1 MAVPPSDS
9 SVNNETRSCEKEK
22 RRKWRREVGG
32 VSERERERLSGSFGG
47 EKRLS
52 FSPFPI
58 SPATSF
64 PPKSRSDQTFSSRGV
79 FGPLHLPTSA
89 GTVHLRA
96 QCSSLQ
102 RTEFDKMAACRIVDM
117 CTYTHVESDGECTVL
132 RSGDDDVGSSGRLS
146 VSCRSVSPSPLI
158 AVGGRDEP
166 KRSLL
171 FSRIPL

>member
-1 MAVPPSDS
+1 MKRGHA
-9 SVNNETRSCEKEK
+9 K
-22 RRKWRREVGG
+22 RRRGRNGGEKWVVECVCEC
-32 VSERERERLSGSFGG
+32 VCERERLSGSFGG

-58 SPATSF
+58 SPTTSF

-79 FGPLHLPTSA
+79 FGP
-89 GTVHLRA
+89 V
-96 QCSSLQ
+96 QCTFVPNVPLCRERSSI
-102 RTEFDKMAACRIVDM
+102 RWR
-117 CTYTHVESDGECTVL
+117 HVESSTCVPTHMSSPMGSVL
-132 RSGDDDVGSSGRLS
+132 RSGDDDVGSSGCLS

-158 AVGGRDEP
+158 AVGGTDEP